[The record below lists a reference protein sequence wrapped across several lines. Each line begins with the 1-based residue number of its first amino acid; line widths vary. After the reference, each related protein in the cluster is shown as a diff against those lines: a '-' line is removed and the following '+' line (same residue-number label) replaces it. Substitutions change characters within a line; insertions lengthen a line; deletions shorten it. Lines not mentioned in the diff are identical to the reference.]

1 MISYL
6 KSAEVKKRAFSGPVR
21 FLPATK
27 SLSKN
32 CGLAVPLTAGIIP
45 TMAENPTNPR
55 VGIVMGSPTDAE
67 TMEKTRAVLS
77 ELGLPCE
84 MKVCSAH
91 RTPQRAHNYATTA
104 AKRGLEVIIA
114 AAGMSAH
121 LAGVMAALTHLP
133 VIGVPMEGKLAGGL
147 DSLLST
153 VNMPKGVPVA
163 TVSLGSHGATNAGIL
178 AASIIARGDKDVEQR
193 LIEYRK
199 QQSEAVPEDV

>member
-1 MISYL
+1 MSEQT
-6 KSAEVKKRAFSGPVR
+6 SQ
-21 FLPATK
+21 
-27 SLSKN
+27 
-32 CGLAVPLTAGIIP
+32 
-45 TMAENPTNPR
+45 PR
-55 VGIVMGSPTDAE
+55 VGILLGSPTDAE
-67 TMEKTRAVLS
+67 TMKRTQQTLEQ
-77 ELGLPCE
+77 LGIPSE

-91 RTPQRAHNYATTA
+91 RTPQRAHDYATSA
-104 AKRGLEVIIA
+104 AERGLEVIVA

-133 VIGVPMEGKLAGGL
+133 VIGVPMEGKLAGAI

-193 LIEYRK
+193 LIEFRQ
-199 QQSEAVPEDV
+199 QQSEAVPEDPPEA